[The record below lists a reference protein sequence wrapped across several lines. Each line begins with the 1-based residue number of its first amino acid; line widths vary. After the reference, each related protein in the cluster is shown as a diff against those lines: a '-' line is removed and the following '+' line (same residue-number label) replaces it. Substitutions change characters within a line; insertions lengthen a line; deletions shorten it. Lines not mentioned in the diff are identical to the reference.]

1 MSPPPSAA
9 AEPTPAVFANP
20 LAKYLAAT
28 RPAFLSVTL
37 VAGLLGLASAH
48 FGGVAVDALRAAVTI
63 AFALLAHAGV
73 NVINDY
79 YDALNGS
86 DAANSERLFPFTGGS
101 RFIQNGVLSPRQT
114 AVFGYA
120 LLLAVIPAGLWLT
133 LHSAPGLIAIGMAG
147 LFVGWAYSA
156 PPFKLMCR
164 GLGELAIVAGWLLVV
179 LGSDFV
185 QRGAFALPPLLVGLP
200 YALLVAA
207 ILYINQFPD
216 RRADASVGK
225 RTLVVR
231 LASRQARLGYLLLV
245 GAAYC
250 GLLLAILAGALPW
263 FAAAGLLPLPLSLQ
277 AARVLLRH
285 AEQPAALAPAIKLT
299 IAAANLHGLLLAV
312 GLWCAAR

>member
-1 MSPPPSAA
+1 M
-9 AEPTPAVFANP
+9 
-20 LAKYLAAT
+20 
-28 RPAFLSVTL
+28 
-37 VAGLLGLASAH
+37 
-48 FGGVAVDALRAAVTI
+48 
-63 AFALLAHAGV
+63 
-73 NVINDY
+73 
-79 YDALNGS
+79 
-86 DAANSERLFPFTGGS
+86 
-101 RFIQNGVLSPRQT
+101 
-114 AVFGYA
+114 
-120 LLLAVIPAGLWLT
+120 IPAGLWLT
-133 LHSAPGLIAIGMAG
+133 VHSAPGLIAIGMAG

-185 QRGAFALPPLLVGLP
+185 QRGSFALAPLLAGLP

-245 GAAYC
+245 GGAYLS
-250 GLLLAILAGALPW
+250 LLLAILAGALPP
-263 FAAAGLLPLPLSLQ
+263 FAAAGLLTLPLSLQ
-277 AARVLLRH
+277 AARLLLRH

-299 IAAANLHGLLLAV
+299 IAATNLHGLLLAV
-312 GLWCAAR
+312 GLLCAAR